1 MPRWCDYAPTRL
13 NIIGFLIELLVFCK
27 SIPYNVLYEIVAI
40 WDAASG
46 GVEMTVSYN
55 KLWQIMKD
63 NRMKKSELA
72 VAASISQ
79 YSMTKLNQNKPVA
92 MEVMLRLCKVF
103 HCDIGD
109 LMEVIEND

>member
-1 MPRWCDYAPTRL
+1 MPTRL
-13 NIIGFLIELLVFCK
+13 KTTGFLIELLVFCE
-27 SIPYNVLYEIVAI
+27 SISYNVLYKVVTI
-40 WDAASG
+40 WEAASG

-55 KLWQIMKD
+55 KLWQLMKD

-79 YSMTKLNQNKPVA
+79 YSMTKLNQNKPVS

>member
-1 MPRWCDYAPTRL
+1 MPTRL
-13 NIIGFLIELLVFCK
+13 KTTGFLIELLVFCE
-27 SIPYNVLYEIVAI
+27 SISYNVLYKVVTI
-40 WDAASG
+40 WEATSG

-55 KLWQIMKD
+55 KLWQLMKD

-72 VAASISQ
+72 AAASISQ

>member
-1 MPRWCDYAPTRL
+1 MPTRL
-13 NIIGFLIELLVFCK
+13 KTTGFLIELLVFCE
-27 SIPYNVLYEIVAI
+27 SISYNVLYKVVTI
-40 WDAASG
+40 WEATSG
-46 GVEMTVSYN
+46 GVEMTVSYH

-92 MEVMLRLCKVF
+92 MEVMLRLCKVI
-103 HCDIGD
+103 HCEIGV

>member
-1 MPRWCDYAPTRL
+1 MPTRL
-13 NIIGFLIELLVFCK
+13 KTTGFLIELLVFCE
-27 SIPYNVLYEIVAI
+27 SISYNVLYKVVTI
-40 WDAASG
+40 WEATSG

-55 KLWQIMKD
+55 KLWQLMKD

-72 VAASISQ
+72 GAASISQ

-92 MEVMLRLCKVF
+92 MEVMIRLCKVF

>member
-1 MPRWCDYAPTRL
+1 MPTRL
-13 NIIGFLIELLVFCK
+13 KTTGFLIELLVFCE
-27 SIPYNVLYEIVAI
+27 SISYNVLYKVVTI
-40 WDAASG
+40 WEATSG
-46 GVEMTVSYN
+46 GVEMTVSYH

-72 VAASISQ
+72 SAASISQ
-79 YSMTKLNQNKPVA
+79 YSMTKLNQNKPVS